1 MARKNDEYSNLLPPF
16 AKPVPMDFNILFKHY
31 FNFILRDV
39 FQIFKFNG
47 VPKTVDE
54 TFMKYCIF
62 LSGKVTFFRLDSGD
76 IVALNG
82 VYSGDPNLY
91 YVPDKML
98 VSNPRLIK
106 SYRMQRDA
114 ECVVVYCSEPD
125 IYNVTGEFGGLYT
138 LISRTAT
145 MLADGDL
152 SINVSQKNKRLINV
166 LAAEDQSTKESID
179 VVIKKQYSGE
189 PYAVIMKSLID
200 NVQSV
205 PITDKTG
212 GTNDIVQLIECQ
224 QYILS
229 HFYEA
234 LGLQTHDNM
243 KKERLI
249 TAEINDNDNLAKLNI
264 DDILCT
270 IQNGLDKV
278 NAMFDTNI
286 SISLNPLLD
295 QQSDAEPEEEQQS
308 DAEPEEQQQS
318 DAEPEE
324 EQQSDAEPEE
334 EQQSDAE
341 PEEQQQPDAEP
352 EEEQQPDAEPDAEP
366 TIEINITL
374 QDDSSAEIDTGG
386 DGNADNAGDEDV
398 DDDN

>member
-47 VPKTVDE
+47 VPKTVNE

-62 LSGKVTFFRLDSGD
+62 LNGKVTFFRLDSGD

-91 YVPDKML
+91 YVPDKMI
-98 VSNPRLIK
+98 VTNPRLTK
-106 SYRMQRDA
+106 SYQMQRDVDCA
-114 ECVVVYCSEPD
+114 VVYCSEPD

-166 LAAEDQSTKESID
+166 LSAEDQNTKDSID
-179 VVIKKQYSGE
+179 IVIRKQYNGE
-189 PYAVIMKSLID
+189 PYAVVNKSLID

-286 SISLNPLLD
+286 SISLNPLL
-295 QQSDAEPEEEQQS
+295 EK
-308 DAEPEEQQQS
+308 EPEEQPS
-318 DAEPEE
+318 EE
-324 EQQSDAEPEE
+324 
-334 EQQSDAE
+334 E
-341 PEEQQQPDAEP
+341 PEEQPSEKEP
-352 EEEQQPDAEPDAEP
+352 EEQPSEEEPEEQPSEEEPEEQPSKEEPEEQSD
-366 TIEINITL
+366 IEINITL
-374 QDDSSAEIDTGG
+374 QDESTAEIEVNAGG
-386 DGNADNAGDEDV
+386 DVNAEKME
-398 DDDN
+398 

>member
-1 MARKNDEYSNLLPPF
+1 MAKKNDEYSNLLPPF
-16 AKPVPMDFNILFKHY
+16 AKPVPMNFNILFKHY

-39 FQIFKFNG
+39 FQLFKFEG
-47 VPKTVDE
+47 IPATVDE
-54 TFMKYCIF
+54 TFMKYCLF
-62 LSGKVTFFRLDSGD
+62 LNGKVTFFKLDSGD
-76 IVALNG
+76 LVALNG
-82 VYSGDPNLY
+82 TYSGDPNIY

-106 SYRMQRDA
+106 SYRMQRDT

-125 IYNVTGEFGGLYT
+125 IYNVTGDFGGLYT

-166 LAAEDQSTKESID
+166 LSAEDQNTKDSID
-179 VVIKKQYSGE
+179 IVIRKQYNGE
-189 PYAVIMKSLID
+189 PYAVVNKSLID

-212 GTNDIVQLIECQ
+212 GTNDILQLVECQ

-286 SISLNPLLD
+286 SISLNPLLEER
-295 QQSDAEPEEEQQS
+295 SEETSEEEPEGQSEETS
-308 DAEPEEQQQS
+308 EEEPEEQS
-318 DAEPEE
+318 EE
-324 EQQSDAEPEE
+324 TSEK
-334 EQQSDAE
+334 E
-341 PEEQQQPDAEP
+341 PEEQSEETSEEEP
-352 EEEQQPDAEPDAEP
+352 EEQSEETSEEEPEEQSD
-366 TIEINITL
+366 IEINITL
-374 QDDSSAEIDTGG
+374 QDESTAEIEVNAGG
-386 DGNADNAGDEDV
+386 DVNAEKME
-398 DDDN
+398 

>member
-39 FQIFKFNG
+39 FQIFKFEG
-47 VPKTVDE
+47 IPATVDE
-54 TFMKYCIF
+54 TFMKYCLF
-62 LSGKVTFFRLDSGD
+62 LNGKVTFFKLDSGD
-76 IVALNG
+76 LVALNG

-166 LAAEDQSTKESID
+166 LSAEDQNTKESID
-179 VVIKKQYSGE
+179 IVIRKQYNGE
-189 PYAVIMKSLID
+189 PYAVVNKSLID

-212 GTNDIVQLIECQ
+212 GTNDILQLVECQ

-264 DDILCT
+264 DNILCT

-286 SISLNPLLD
+286 SISINPLLEQD
-295 QQSDAEPEEEQQS
+295 EPEEQQS
-308 DAEPEEQQQS
+308 DEPEEQQP
-318 DAEPEE
+318 D
-324 EQQSDAEPEE
+324 
-334 EQQSDAE
+334 E
-341 PEEQQQPDAEP
+341 PEEQQPDEP
-352 EEEQQPDAEPDAEP
+352 EEQQPDEPEEQQPDEP
-366 TIEINITL
+366 EEQQPDEPEEQQPDEPEEQQPDEPEEQQPDIEINITL
-374 QDDSSAEIDTGG
+374 QDEAESNIEINANGG
-386 DGNADNAGDEDV
+386 EMDAEKI
-398 DDDN
+398 

>member
-16 AKPVPMDFNILFKHY
+16 AKPVPMYFDMLFKHY
-31 FNFILRDV
+31 FNFILRNI
-39 FQIFKFNG
+39 FQIFKFEG
-47 VPKTVDE
+47 IPDTVDE
-54 TFMKYCIF
+54 TFFKYCLF
-62 LSGKVTFFRLDSGD
+62 LNGKVTFFKLDSGD
-76 IVALNG
+76 LVALNG

-91 YVPDKML
+91 YVPDKMI

-106 SYRMQRDA
+106 SYRMQRDS

-189 PYAVIMKSLID
+189 PYAVVMKSLID

-243 KKERLI
+243 KKETHYRR
-249 TAEINDNDNLAKLNI
+249 NKR
-264 DDILCT
+264 
-270 IQNGLDKV
+270 Q
-278 NAMFDTNI
+278 
-286 SISLNPLLD
+286 
-295 QQSDAEPEEEQQS
+295 
-308 DAEPEEQQQS
+308 
-318 DAEPEE
+318 
-324 EQQSDAEPEE
+324 
-334 EQQSDAE
+334 
-341 PEEQQQPDAEP
+341 
-352 EEEQQPDAEPDAEP
+352 
-366 TIEINITL
+366 
-374 QDDSSAEIDTGG
+374 
-386 DGNADNAGDEDV
+386 
-398 DDDN
+398 

>member
-16 AKPVPMDFNILFKHY
+16 AKPIPMNFDLLFKHY
-31 FNFILRDV
+31 FNFILRNI
-39 FQIFKFNG
+39 FQIFKFESI
-47 VPKTVDE
+47 PDTVDE
-54 TFMKYCIF
+54 TFMKYCLF
-62 LSGKVTFFRLDSGD
+62 LSGKVTFFKLDSGD
-76 IVALNG
+76 LVALNG

-106 SYRMQRDA
+106 SYRMQRDTD
-114 ECVVVYCSEPD
+114 CVVVYCSEPD
-125 IYNVTGEFGGLYT
+125 IYNVTGDFGGLYT

-166 LAAEDQSTKESID
+166 LAAEDQNTKDSID
-179 VVIKKQYSGE
+179 IVIRKQYNGE
-189 PYAVIMKSLID
+189 PYAVVNKSLID

-286 SISLNPLLD
+286 SISLNPLLEE
-295 QQSDAEPEEEQQS
+295 QSEETSEEEPEGQSEEASEEEPEGQSEDTSEEEPEQQS
-308 DAEPEEQQQS
+308 D
-318 DAEPEE
+318 
-324 EQQSDAEPEE
+324 
-334 EQQSDAE
+334 
-341 PEEQQQPDAEP
+341 
-352 EEEQQPDAEPDAEP
+352 
-366 TIEINITL
+366 IEINITL
-374 QDDSSAEIDTGG
+374 QDESTAEIEVNAGG
-386 DGNADNAGDEDV
+386 DVNAEKME
-398 DDDN
+398 

>member
-1 MARKNDEYSNLLPPF
+1 MARKNDDYSNLLPPF
-16 AKPVPMDFNILFKHY
+16 AKPVPMDFNIIFKHY

-62 LSGKVTFFRLDSGD
+62 LNGKVTFFRLDSGE

-98 VSNPRLIK
+98 VNNPRLIK

-166 LAAEDQSTKESID
+166 LSAEDQNTKESID
-179 VVIKKQYSGE
+179 IVIRKQYNGE
-189 PYAVIMKSLID
+189 PYAVVNKSLID

-212 GTNDIVQLIECQ
+212 GTNDILQLVECQ

-286 SISLNPLLD
+286 SISLNPLL
-295 QQSDAEPEEEQQS
+295 EQE
-308 DAEPEEQQQS
+308 EPEEQPS
-318 DAEPEE
+318 EE
-324 EQQSDAEPEE
+324 
-334 EQQSDAE
+334 E
-341 PEEQQQPDAEP
+341 PEEQPSEEEP
-352 EEEQQPDAEPDAEP
+352 EEQPSKEEPEEQPSEEEPEEQPSEEEPEEQPSKEEP
-366 TIEINITL
+366 EEQPPDIEINITL
-374 QDDSSAEIDTGG
+374 QDEAESDIEINANGG
-386 DGNADNAGDEDV
+386 EMDAEKIQ
-398 DDDN
+398 

>member
-16 AKPVPMDFNILFKHY
+16 AKPVPMDFSILFKHY

-39 FQIFKFNG
+39 FQIFKFEG
-47 VPKTVDE
+47 IPDTVDE
-54 TFMKYCIF
+54 TFMKYCLF
-62 LSGKVTFFRLDSGD
+62 LNGKVTFFKLNSGD
-76 IVALNG
+76 LVALNG

-98 VSNPRLIK
+98 VSNPRLLK
-106 SYRMQRDA
+106 AYRMQRDA
-114 ECVVVYCSEPD
+114 DCIVVYCSEPD

-166 LAAEDQSTKESID
+166 LAAEDQNTKDSID
-179 VVIKKQYSGE
+179 VVIRKQYNGE
-189 PYAVIMKSLID
+189 PYAVVHKSLID
-200 NVQSV
+200 NVESV

-270 IQNGLDKV
+270 IKNGLDKV
-278 NAMFDTNI
+278 NAMFGTNI
-286 SISLNPLLD
+286 SISLNPLLEE
-295 QQSDAEPEEEQQS
+295 QSKETSEEEQS
-308 DAEPEEQQQS
+308 D
-318 DAEPEE
+318 
-324 EQQSDAEPEE
+324 
-334 EQQSDAE
+334 
-341 PEEQQQPDAEP
+341 
-352 EEEQQPDAEPDAEP
+352 
-366 TIEINITL
+366 IEINITL
-374 QDDSSAEIDTGG
+374 QDESTAEIEVNAGG
-386 DGNADNAGDEDV
+386 DVNAEKME
-398 DDDN
+398 

>member
-16 AKPVPMDFNILFKHY
+16 AKPIPMNFDLLFKHY
-31 FNFILRDV
+31 FNFILRNI
-39 FQIFKFNG
+39 FQIFKFESI
-47 VPKTVDE
+47 PDTVDE
-54 TFMKYCIF
+54 TFMKYCLF
-62 LSGKVTFFRLDSGD
+62 LNGKVTFFKLDSGD
-76 IVALNG
+76 LVALNG

-91 YVPDKML
+91 YVPDKMM
-98 VSNPRLIK
+98 VTNPRLVR
-106 SYRMQRDA
+106 SYQMQRDV
-114 ECVVVYCSEPD
+114 ECAVVYCSEPD

-166 LAAEDQSTKESID
+166 LSAEDQNTKDSID
-179 VVIKKQYSGE
+179 IVIRKQYNGE
-189 PYAVIMKSLID
+189 PYAVVNKSLID

-224 QYILS
+224 QYIVS

-249 TAEINDNDNLAKLNI
+249 TAEINDNDSLAKLNI
-264 DDILCT
+264 DDMICT

-278 NAMFDTNI
+278 NTMFDTNI
-286 SISLNPLLD
+286 SVSLNPLL
-295 QQSDAEPEEEQQS
+295 EQE
-308 DAEPEEQQQS
+308 EPEEQQS
-318 DAEPEE
+318 EEEP
-324 EQQSDAEPEE
+324 EQQSEEEP
-334 EQQSDAE
+334 EQQSEEE
-341 PEEQQQPDAEP
+341 PEQQSEEEP
-352 EEEQQPDAEPDAEP
+352 ERTRAA
-366 TIEINITL
+366 
-374 QDDSSAEIDTGG
+374 
-386 DGNADNAGDEDV
+386 V
-398 DDDN
+398 

>member
-1 MARKNDEYSNLLPPF
+1 MAKKDDEYSNLLPTF
-16 AKPVPMDFNILFKHY
+16 AKPIPMNFDILFKHY
-31 FNFILRDV
+31 FNFILRNV
-39 FQIFKFNG
+39 FQIFRFDG
-47 VPKTVDE
+47 VPDTVDE
-54 TFMKYCIF
+54 TFMKYCLF
-62 LSGKVTFFRLDSGD
+62 LNGKVTFFKLDNGD
-76 IVALNG
+76 LVALNG

-106 SYRMQRDA
+106 SYRMQRDV

-125 IYNVTGEFGGLYT
+125 IYNVTGNFGGMYT

-166 LAAEDQSTKESID
+166 LAAEDQNTKDSID
-179 VVIKKQYSGE
+179 VVIRKQYQGE
-189 PYAVIMKSLID
+189 PYAVVMKSLID

-249 TAEINDNDNLAKLNI
+249 TAEVNDNDNLAKLNI
-264 DDILCT
+264 DDMICT

-278 NAMFDTNI
+278 NTMFDTNI
-286 SISLNPLLD
+286 SVSLNPLL
-295 QQSDAEPEEEQQS
+295 EQQS
-308 DAEPEEQQQS
+308 EEVSEEEPEGQSEEASEEEPEGQSEDTSEEEPEGQSEDTSEEEPEGQS
-318 DAEPEE
+318 D
-324 EQQSDAEPEE
+324 
-334 EQQSDAE
+334 
-341 PEEQQQPDAEP
+341 
-352 EEEQQPDAEPDAEP
+352 
-366 TIEINITL
+366 IEINITL
-374 QDDSSAEIDTGG
+374 QDESTADIEI
-386 DGNADNAGDEDV
+386 NAGDDSDIEKIK
-398 DDDN
+398 

>member
-16 AKPVPMDFNILFKHY
+16 AKPVPIDFNILFKHY

-62 LSGKVTFFRLDSGD
+62 LNGKVTFFRLDSGE

-106 SYRMQRDA
+106 SYRMQRDE

-166 LAAEDQSTKESID
+166 LAAEDQNTKDSID
-179 VVIKKQYSGE
+179 IVIRKQYNGE
-189 PYAVIMKSLID
+189 PYAVVNKSLID

-286 SISLNPLLD
+286 SISLNPLLEER
-295 QQSDAEPEEEQQS
+295 SEETSEEEPEGQSEETS
-308 DAEPEEQQQS
+308 EEEPEEQS
-318 DAEPEE
+318 EE
-324 EQQSDAEPEE
+324 TSEK
-334 EQQSDAE
+334 E
-341 PEEQQQPDAEP
+341 PEEQSEETSEEEP
-352 EEEQQPDAEPDAEP
+352 EEQSEETSEEEPEEQSD
-366 TIEINITL
+366 IEINITL
-374 QDDSSAEIDTGG
+374 QDESTAEIEVNAGG
-386 DGNADNAGDEDV
+386 DVNAEKME
-398 DDDN
+398 

>member
-39 FQIFKFNG
+39 FQIFKFND

-62 LSGKVTFFRLDSGD
+62 LNGKVTFFRLDSGE

-82 VYSGDPNLY
+82 AYSGDPNLY

-98 VSNPRLIK
+98 VTNPRLIK
-106 SYRMQRDA
+106 AYRMQRDV

-166 LAAEDQSTKESID
+166 LAAEDQNTKDSID
-179 VVIKKQYSGE
+179 VVIRKQYNGE
-189 PYAVIMKSLID
+189 PYAVVHKSLID
-200 NVQSV
+200 NVESV

-249 TAEINDNDNLAKLNI
+249 TAEVNDNDNLAKLNI
-264 DDILCT
+264 DDMICT

-278 NAMFDTNI
+278 NTMFDTNI
-286 SISLNPLLD
+286 SISLNPLLE
-295 QQSDAEPEEEQQS
+295 QEAPEEQQS
-308 DAEPEEQQQS
+308 EEGPEEQQSKEEPEEQQS
-318 DAEPEE
+318 EEGPEE
-324 EQQSDAEPEE
+324 QPSKE
-334 EQQSDAE
+334 E
-341 PEEQQQPDAEP
+341 PEEQQSEEEP
-352 EEEQQPDAEPDAEP
+352 EEQPSD
-366 TIEINITL
+366 IEINITL
-374 QDDSSAEIDTGG
+374 RDESTAEIEVNAGG
-386 DGNADNAGDEDV
+386 DSDV
-398 DDDN
+398 EKIK